1 MNSPLPNDFA
11 QTPDRIRIRLFHDST
26 AGGCFLALMSSFLTI
41 FCVIGSFATISD
53 TEPPVLLRL
62 FLVLF
67 LVPFWGM
74 ANLVAYGAGMAW
86 FRRDEFRLTK
96 SGVTYIKR
104 GRRSRSVQRIPL
116 AELIDFRGAD
126 SYVAGDGPMIGVEVV
141 TTDKALYFEP
151 NLPNLDD
158 RHLIQRLNRRLE
170 ELRQRHAVP
179 TPPDGSLAD
188 CRNCPLPSGVTWRE
202 SAGPK
207 GVILE
212 RRQDWDRFARSAVVW
227 LSVYW
232 FVHVIPIL
240 AQTISK
246 MAAGTFREEASR
258 GWTAAALA
266 GVGSAV
272 VALFVY
278 QLRNPF
284 RVTRWRVTETG
295 TERRG
300 RCLGVTT
307 TRRFRQDSLRQ
318 LVLVDAPPMRMSGK
332 AHARSRACRDRT
344 AYQISARDRSGSESW
359 RIRGLT
365 LGEALWIKGRI
376 QARVSSVAIPEPEA
390 KSLSSPYA
398 PPTIDVPV
406 PGRRREFALCIECLE
421 PLGLILPDEAA
432 EIVCPNCG
440 IVQPADRL
448 PEPDLETSL
457 REVPPV
463 VRSRVPG
470 LLDPDPPQHVLPAG
484 IDVERSDQDGM
495 RFSVPLIDPGPVRRH
510 GPWIVTGWGLI
521 VASVLVWS
529 AWVQGRGDD
538 GIDPLFFFIPLFMA
552 VAAVVMT
559 SCIALLIWKGRRTV
573 DLDREGL
580 LLRWGWGIL
589 SWSRWAPLDAISG
602 FRMDRL
608 TVGSRSGRTIHRYQ
622 RPVGAAIVHG
632 RSWEVAFGDRS
643 SSIAVL
649 RVLQAKLRELRGGS

>member
-1 MNSPLPNDFA
+1 MNSPLPNHFE
-11 QTPDRIRIRLFHDST
+11 QTPERIRIRLFENST
-26 AGGCFLALMSSFLTI
+26 AGGCFLALMASFLTI
-41 FCVIGSFATISD
+41 VCVIGSFATISD

-116 AELIDFRGAD
+116 TELIDFRGAD

-141 TTDKALYFEP
+141 TTGKALYFEP

-170 ELRQRHAVP
+170 ELRQRRGVP
-179 TPPDGSLAD
+179 APPDGSLAD

-202 SAGPK
+202 TADSD
-207 GVILE
+207 GVTLV
-212 RRQDWDRFARSAVVW
+212 RREDWPRFARSAVVGF
-227 LSVYW
+227 SVYW
-232 FVHVIPIL
+232 FIHVIPIV
-240 AQTISK
+240 AQTIQK
-246 MAAGTFREEASR
+246 MADGTFREEASR
-258 GWTAAALA
+258 GWIATMVAGLGSA
-266 GVGSAV
+266 GVAW
-272 VALFVY
+272 LVY

-284 RVTRWRVTETG
+284 RVARWRVTET
-295 TERRG
+295 EVECVARH
-300 RCLGVTT
+300 LGATT
-307 TRRFRQDSLRQ
+307 VRRFRQDSLRQ
-318 LVLVDAPPMRMSGK
+318 IVLVDAPLMRR
-332 AHARSRACRDRT
+332 AARSHAHRRECRDRT
-344 AYQISARDRSGSESW
+344 AYQISARDRAGGESW
-359 RIRGLT
+359 RIGRLT

-376 QARVSSVAIPEPEA
+376 QAHVTSVAIPTPEA
-390 KSLSSPYA
+390 SSSSYA

-406 PGRRREFALCIECLE
+406 RGRRRELALCIECLE
-421 PLGLILPDEAA
+421 PLGLIPPDRGAGV
-432 EIVCPNCG
+432 ICPSCG
-440 IVQPADRL
+440 VVQSAHRR
-448 PEPDLETSL
+448 PEPDLETGL
-457 REVPPV
+457 REVPPA

-484 IDVERSDQDGM
+484 IEVERPNEDGL
-495 RFSVPLIDPGPVRRH
+495 RFSVPLIDSGPVRRH
-510 GPWIVTGWGLI
+510 GPWVVAGWGLI

-538 GIDPLFFFIPLFMA
+538 GIDPLFFFIPQFMA
-552 VAAVVMT
+552 AAVVVIT
-559 SCIALLIWKGRRTV
+559 SSIAILIAKGRMTV

-580 LLRWGWGIL
+580 LIRWGWGIL
-589 SWSRWAPLDAISG
+589 STSSWAPLDAISG

-608 TVGSRSGRTIHRYQ
+608 TGGNEARQTFHGYQ

-632 RSWEVAFGDRS
+632 RSWGVAYGDRS